1 MSNIL
6 GGKDPISLFLLQ
18 VIHCG
23 ALVFNRLPLV
33 IFLGSHQP
41 FEVDSTGMQ
50 GCQNTFAYI
59 FTRRY
64 LSSKTYTLY
73 LFILSFAS
81 AFVKPV
87 TSFQPTSLVDVAG
100 IEPALSVTEDIQYSF
115 NCSNRS

>member
-1 MSNIL
+1 MSSIL

-50 GCQNTFAYI
+50 GCQNTAEV
-59 FTRRY
+59 
-64 LSSKTYTLY
+64 
-73 LFILSFAS
+73 FIIKDLH
-81 AFVKPV
+81 P
-87 TSFQPTSLVDVAG
+87 
-100 IEPALSVTEDIQYSF
+100 LSVYPIF
-115 NCSNRS
+115 R